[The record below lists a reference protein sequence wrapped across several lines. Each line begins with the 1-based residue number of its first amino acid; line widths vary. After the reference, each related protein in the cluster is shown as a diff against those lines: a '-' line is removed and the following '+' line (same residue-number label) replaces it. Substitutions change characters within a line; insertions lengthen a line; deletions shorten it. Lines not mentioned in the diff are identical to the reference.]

1 MSNTLKNPGLGN
13 SGSFGILMLVLV
25 TRIAVIVFCAW
36 NASLYW
42 KILMSFFA
50 PEGFF
55 KLLIGFVALVLWALL
70 QVLEALPLLVKG
82 SLGALALLIK
92 AAERFRGLEVSKS
105 DNPLVAS
112 LKSQYNAYPQRWIGR
127 IMLLCYGAFCTD
139 LAILLR
145 YFKPFVVSFTGLT
158 INWGELLWLV
168 ICLSTVQVTVFLWL
182 LAEGGKAI
190 FKPEMQPTTSGG
202 GGTSKTASKP
212 KEPTKSAAPKD
223 EPEQQ
228 PPSEDTP
235 SANGTVTLK
244 EAIDGIF
251 KRFGPD
257 SAETAAW
264 EAYQRNGN
272 GQATTQKQSESK

>member
-50 PEGFF
+50 PEGWF
-55 KLLIGFVALVLWALL
+55 KFLIGFVALVLWALL

-145 YFKPFVVSFTGLT
+145 YFKPFVVSFTGLA

-190 FKPEMQPTTSGG
+190 FKPEVQPSTSGKSS
-202 GGTSKTASKP
+202 TPSKP
-212 KEPTKSAAPKD
+212 KEPTKSAAPPNTP
-223 EPEQQ
+223 EPNQQ
-228 PPSEDTP
+228 SKSTESSASEADQ
-235 SANGTVTLK
+235 SNG
-244 EAIDGIF
+244 
-251 KRFGPD
+251 
-257 SAETAAW
+257 S
-264 EAYQRNGN
+264 
-272 GQATTQKQSESK
+272 GQTTQKQSESN